1 MIGSQKICA
10 VLCSDGIFEIIF
22 IVLYF
27 YIISFLFRKK
37 PSLYE
42 LYLIN
47 NYEIQFKY
55 YKYNISKKN
64 LLHILAKP
72 LNPRKI

>member
-27 YIISFLFRKK
+27 YIISFLFVKANFINIQRKK
-37 PSLYE
+37 LSLYQ
-42 LYLIN
+42 LFFIN

-55 YKYNISKKN
+55 YKYN
-64 LLHILAKP
+64 
-72 LNPRKI
+72 

>member
-27 YIISFLFRKK
+27 YIISFLFVKANFINIQRKK
-37 PSLYE
+37 LSLYQ
-42 LYLIN
+42 LFFIN
-47 NYEIQFKY
+47 NYDIQYKF
-55 YKYNISKKN
+55 YKYNY
-64 LLHILAKP
+64 
-72 LNPRKI
+72 

>member
-1 MIGSQKICA
+1 MIGSQKICV

-22 IVLYF
+22 VVLYF
-27 YIISFLFRKK
+27 YIISFLFLKAKFINIQRKK

-55 YKYNISKKN
+55 YKYN
-64 LLHILAKP
+64 
-72 LNPRKI
+72 

>member
-27 YIISFLFRKK
+27 YIISFLFVKANFINIQRKK

-42 LYLIN
+42 LFFIN
-47 NYEIQFKY
+47 NYEIHYKY
-55 YKYNISKKN
+55 YKYN
-64 LLHILAKP
+64 
-72 LNPRKI
+72 